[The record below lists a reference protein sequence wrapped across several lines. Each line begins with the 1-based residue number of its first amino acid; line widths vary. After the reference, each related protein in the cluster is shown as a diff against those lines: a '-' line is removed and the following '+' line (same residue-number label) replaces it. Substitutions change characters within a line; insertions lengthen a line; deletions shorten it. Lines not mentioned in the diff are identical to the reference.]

1 MFEIERKFIVSQL
14 PDLQEATSAVI
25 RQGYISQPG
34 DSVSMRLRQ
43 ADQTFFLTVKRGEGA
58 IRAECE
64 AEITADQFEAFWPL
78 TEGRR
83 VKKTRW
89 TGGLATGDLFEL
101 DVFAG
106 SLASLRLV
114 EVEFATEEAAAAF
127 QPPDW
132 FGRDVTESPAFGNKA
147 LATYGLPDGIAP

>member
-1 MFEIERKFIVSQL
+1 MTEIERKFLVAQL
-14 PDLQEATSAVI
+14 PDLREATSAVI
-25 RQGYISQPG
+25 QQGYVSQPD

-43 ADQTFFLTVKRGEGA
+43 ADQIYFLTVKRGEGV

-78 TEGRR
+78 TQGRR
-83 VKKTRW
+83 VEKTRW
-89 TGGLATGDLFEL
+89 TGRLASGDLFEL

-106 SLASLRLV
+106 SLAPLRLV

-127 QPPDW
+127 QPPEW
-132 FGRDVTESPAFGNKA
+132 FGREVTENPAFGNKA
-147 LATYGLPDGIAP
+147 LATYGLPHGIAP